1 MHDHQGSAIIAR
13 LNEACAAVSSAN
25 ELIRKGLNMAGQGE
39 TDLKAALTA
48 LGTAVSAAVA
58 EINTLVTNAAGDPD
72 ADIEALAQQVQTQTA
87 ALNAAVAS
95 AVPPPA
101 PGAAT

>member
-13 LNEACAAVSSAN
+13 LTEACTAVFRAN
-25 ELIRKGLNMAGQGE
+25 DLIRKGLQMAGQGE

-48 LGTAVSAAVA
+48 LGTAVTAATA
-58 EINTLVTNAAGDPD
+58 EINSLVASAAGDPD